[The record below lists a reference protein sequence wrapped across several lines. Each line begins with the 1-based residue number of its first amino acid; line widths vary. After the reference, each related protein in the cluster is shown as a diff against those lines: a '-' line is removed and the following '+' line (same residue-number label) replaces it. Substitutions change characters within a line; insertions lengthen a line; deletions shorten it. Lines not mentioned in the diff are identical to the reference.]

1 MTFVVLILMTKTPP
15 LHRTDLLA
23 ESSNALNSASK
34 KNINMERHGHGVGRN
49 PTCDKN
55 DDKSREKL
63 FAGPVIDSNP
73 RLR

>member
-23 ESSNALNSASK
+23 ESSNVLTSASK
-34 KNINMERHGHGVGRN
+34 KNMERHWHGVGRN
-49 PTCDKN
+49 PACYKN
-55 DDKSREKL
+55 EDKSRAEL